1 MKFELTIPAI
11 PEGAAIAT
19 IFTCDGANISPA
31 IEWRG
36 QPQGTLS
43 FALIV
48 DDPDAP
54 AGTWNHWLIYD
65 IPGDIHTLAQG
76 IKPAALGVSGRNDF
90 GKLGYGGPCPPRGH
104 GVHRYF
110 FHLSALNV
118 ASLGLREGESR
129 KALDTAMRGHV
140 LAVATTFGVYSRA

>member
-1 MKFELTIPAI
+1 MKFELNIAAI
-11 PEGAAIAT
+11 PEGSEIPVLY
-19 IFTCDGANISPA
+19 TCDGANISPS

-36 QPQGTLS
+36 EPQGTLS
-43 FALIV
+43 YALIV

-54 AGTWNHWLIYD
+54 AGTWNHWLLYD
-65 IPGDIHTLAQG
+65 IPGHVHALAQG
-76 IKPAALGVSGRNDF
+76 IKTNALGVSGRNDF

-110 FHLSALNV
+110 FRLSALNV
-118 ASLGLREGESR
+118 ASLGLREGDSR

-140 LAVATTFGVYSRA
+140 LAVTTAFGVYKRS